1 MKTNGIDNHIAVFFC
16 GLIVTIFALVS
27 GASAQ
32 TALKPNLQ
40 ARPAWNISLSGGRLY
55 FNATNWN
62 NGDGPLEL
70 VAGETDSVAQK
81 QNVYQRIYLSDGNY
95 YDQLA
100 GSFVWHPLHN
110 HFHFEDFAVYTLQP
124 YDAPGASDRMSQK
137 TTFCVM
143 DTTKINGSLTGAP
156 ATAVYSTCGNIKQGM
171 SVGWGDTY
179 GSSLAGQSIDVTGLP
194 NGSYKLVIEV
204 DPKNRLQEIN
214 ENVTDNTSC
223 VLLQLNISSST
234 MSVLN
239 PNDCSGTGTG
249 TAVAVGSISPNWI
262 RAGSIIT
269 TTIKGSGFTPGMSVS
284 FENGSGQRPVATVT
298 SVSSDGTTIN
308 ANVTVKKG
316 GNRTDRLWDVRVG
329 TGVLRDGFTVQ

>member
-1 MKTNGIDNHIAVFFC
+1 MKNQKHGNGIIAFLG
-16 GLIVTIFALVS
+16 GLTGTIAAFI
-27 GASAQ
+27 SAAQ
-32 TALKPNLQ
+32 AQPVALKPNLQ

-81 QNVYQRIYLSDGNY
+81 QNVYQRIYLSDGTY
-95 YDQLA
+95 YNQLA

-124 YDAPGASDRMSQK
+124 YNAPGASDRMSQK

-143 DTTKINGSLTGAP
+143 DTTPINTSVPGAP
-156 ATAVYSTCGNIKQGM
+156 TSPVYATCGNIKQGM

-179 GSSLAGQSIDVTGLP
+179 GSNLAGQSIDVTGLP

-204 DPKNRLQEIN
+204 DPKKRLE
-214 ENVTDNTSC
+214 ELYDTDNTSC
-223 VLLQLNISSST
+223 VLLQLNISSS
-234 MSVLN
+234 SWSILN
-239 PNDCSGTGTG
+239 PNDCSGTATG
-249 TAVAVGSISPNWI
+249 VAVNGISPNWI
-262 RAGSIIT
+262 KAGSIVPVTIT
-269 TTIKGSGFTPGMSVS
+269 GSGFTSEMGVI

-298 SVSSDGTTIN
+298 SVSSDGTTIT

-329 TGVLRDGFTVQ
+329 TSVLRDAFTVQ

>member
-1 MKTNGIDNHIAVFFC
+1 MKIHGIDNHIAFFFC
-16 GLIVTIFALVS
+16 GLIVAVFAYIS
-27 GASAQ
+27 NASAQ

-70 VAGETDSVAQK
+70 VAGETDSTAQR
-81 QNVYQRIYLSDGNY
+81 QNVYQRIYLSDGTY
-95 YDQLA
+95 FDQLA

-110 HFHFEDFAVYTLQP
+110 HFHFEDFALYTLQP
-124 YDAPGASDRMSQK
+124 YDASGASDRTSQK

-143 DTTKINGSLTGAP
+143 DTTPVDLSLTGAP
-156 ATAVYSTCGNIKQGM
+156 RNAVYSTCGNIKQGM

-179 GSSLAGQSIDVTGLP
+179 TSNLSGQSIDVTGLP
-194 NGSYKLVIEV
+194 NGSYRLVIEV
-204 DPKNRLQEIN
+204 DPKKRLE
-214 ENVTDNTSC
+214 EVYETDNTSC
-223 VLLQLNISSST
+223 VLLQLNISSSSL
-234 MSVLN
+234 SVLN

-249 TAVAVGSISPNWI
+249 VAVNGISPNWI
-262 RAGSIIT
+262 KAGSIVPVTIT
-269 TTIKGSGFTPGMSVS
+269 GSGFTSGMGVS

-298 SVSSDGTTIN
+298 SVSSDGTTIT

-329 TGVLRDGFTVQ
+329 TGVLRDGFRVQ

>member
-1 MKTNGIDNHIAVFFC
+1 MRSPTARFHVF
-16 GLIVTIFALVS
+16 LMSWLVAGMLPFIS
-27 GASAQ
+27 IASAQ

-81 QNVYQRIYLSDGNY
+81 QNVYQRIYLSGGGF

-110 HFHFEDFAVYTLQP
+110 HFHFEDFALYTLQP
-124 YDAPGASDRMSQK
+124 YIAPGASDRISQK
-137 TTFCVM
+137 TTFCVV
-143 DTTKINGSLTGAP
+143 DTTPINTSLPGAP
-156 ATAVYSTCGNIKQGM
+156 TSPVYSTCGNIKQGM

-194 NGSYKLVIEV
+194 DGSYKLVIEV
-204 DPKNRLQEIN
+204 DPKKRLE
-214 ENVTDNTSC
+214 ELYETDNTSC
-223 VLLQLNISSST
+223 VLLQLNISTSSL
-234 MSVLN
+234 SILN
-239 PNDCSGTGTG
+239 GNDCSGIG
-249 TAVAVGSISPNWI
+249 TAVAVASISPNWI

-284 FENGSGQRPVATVT
+284 FENGSGQRPAATVV

-316 GNRTDRLWDVRVG
+316 GSRTDRLWDVRVG
-329 TGVLRDGFTVQ
+329 TGVLPDAFTVQ